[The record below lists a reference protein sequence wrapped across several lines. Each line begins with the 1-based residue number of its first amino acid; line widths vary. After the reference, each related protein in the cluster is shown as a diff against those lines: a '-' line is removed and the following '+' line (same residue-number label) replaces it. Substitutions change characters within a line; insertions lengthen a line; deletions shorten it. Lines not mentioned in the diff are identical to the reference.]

1 MIAPCAGP
9 RPSGA
14 CLYAFYRF
22 VDDAALD
29 PIAKRNE
36 LEDDDYNLELLIRG
50 KFRGAR
56 DKTGTTTTGWVPAA
70 LLKEPVNLVTQELQ
84 DFIDTLLSHVHNDF
98 GIDAAA

>member
-1 MIAPCAGP
+1 M
-9 RPSGA
+9 
-14 CLYAFYRF
+14 LFRF
-22 VDDAALD
+22 VDDDAALD

-70 LLKEPVNLVTQELQ
+70 LLKEPVNLVTQEQLQEQ

>member
-1 MIAPCAGP
+1 M
-9 RPSGA
+9 
-14 CLYAFYRF
+14 LFRF

-50 KFRGAR
+50 KFRGVR
-56 DKTGTTTTGWVPAA
+56 DKTGTPTTGWVPAA